1 MSEMIGLKRGTVK
14 LSESQFNEWQREFE
28 KEKTILLDRIG
39 GLISEI
45 RHIGSTSIPGIKA
58 KPIID
63 MMAVIDELDDY
74 KKLIGPLEEIG
85 YHFMPDR
92 VFEAR
97 ERIFFPKGSEDNR
110 THHLNLVVRGG
121 QQYVNNLLFRDYM
134 RNNEKARKDYQALK
148 QRLAEQFKDDRAAY
162 TEAKSEFIENVLDQ
176 ARVSK
181 HFIN

>member
-1 MSEMIGLKRGTVK
+1 MDESLGLQRGTVK

-39 GLISEI
+39 DLISEI
-45 RHIGSTSIPGIKA
+45 HHIGSTSIPGIKA

-74 KKLIGPLEEIG
+74 KKFIDPLEEIG

-92 VFEAR
+92 VFEIR
-97 ERIFFPKGSEDNR
+97 DRVFFPKGPPSNR
-110 THHLNLVVRGG
+110 THHLNLVIKDS
-121 QQYVNNLLFRDYM
+121 QQYENNLLFRDYM
-134 RNNEKARKDYQALK
+134 RSSEKARKDYQALK
-148 QRLAEQFKDDRAAY
+148 QRLAKQFKDDRAAY

-176 ARVSK
+176 ARC
-181 HFIN
+181 